1 MTPTSPLVD
10 DELRAMA
17 TGLIEEFAGVVAPG
31 RVLLCVY
38 RCRRRL
44 LHTGIRQGLV
54 PATEAAARITLLASL
69 PQQRTA

>member
-1 MTPTSPLVD
+1 MSSTSPLVD
-10 DELRAMA
+10 EDLRLMA
-17 TGLIEEFAGVVAPG
+17 SGLVDEFAGVVPAG

-44 LHTGIRQGLV
+44 LRTGIREGLV

-69 PQQRTA
+69 PQQRSA

>member
-1 MTPTSPLVD
+1 VTHSPLVD

-17 TGLIEEFAGVVAPG
+17 TALAAEFAGSVPPA

-44 LHTGIRQGLV
+44 EGTGVREGLV

-69 PQQRTA
+69 PRQRSA

>member
-1 MTPTSPLVD
+1 MTTTSPLVD
-10 DELRAMA
+10 EDLRKMA
-17 TGLIEEFAGVVAPG
+17 SGLIDEFAGVVPPG

-44 LHTGIRQGLV
+44 LGTGVRQGLI

-69 PQQRTA
+69 PRQRSA